1 MIMYRVKVNVIT
13 DAGEPTIYNEEY
25 TTWGMAS
32 NDLEEVQNTIREA
45 MSKNLTTF
53 GKWKHPY
60 IEILG
65 SFLLV
70 DKIRAINTTI
80 VEC

>member
-1 MIMYRVKVNVIT
+1 M
-13 DAGEPTIYNEEY
+13 
-25 TTWGMAS
+25 GMAS

-65 SFLLV
+65 SFLMV
-70 DKIRAINTTI
+70 DKIRTINTTI